1 MSEFVEIAVWDDFD
15 NQIFQW
21 VIREYDPDATEW
33 LHIHGILDNMA
44 KMAYAAGAKV
54 RHNSGPN
61 LMAMPYLLRQV
72 YSNLAL
78 QKLGEKWYRR
88 EFPTLHGGRYPD
100 EDGSWDIE
108 YSAEGMSVIATWF
121 PGKD

>member
-21 VIREYDPDATEW
+21 VIREYDPNATEW
-33 LHIHGILDNMA
+33 FHIHGILDNMA

-54 RHNSGPN
+54 QYNSGPN

-72 YSNLAL
+72 YSNMAL
-78 QKLGEKWYRR
+78 QKIGDQWYRR
-88 EFPTLHGGRYPD
+88 EFPTLQHGRIPD
-100 EDGSWDIE
+100 ESGAWDIDALVNGL
-108 YSAEGMSVIATWF
+108 YLCATWY
-121 PGKD
+121 PGED